1 MNTQLI
7 ASPVTMQA
15 ARAYGS
21 SAVTMA
27 VSIAL
32 DLSTLGDIKGFEFS
46 LYNESIVN
54 ETGLALKTIQNTVTT
69 SKKLIESFQPKLKEY
84 SAHGLNDTTLTSA
97 VTWVLS
103 DLAQA
108 GYKLS
113 LPELNARLDGKMSPA
128 AAAAARRRDDAA
140 KMTLAAN
147 TPETPQAT
155 EAAAAADT
163 IEPMADPVPVP
174 EPLTMGDLIS
184 MADPVPVPEPL
195 TFPTLDLSPLEE
207 TEAPTFSVLTLDLI
221 SCTISDSASSDD
233 ILSMVEALTTL
244 AIERATLEQEQAAKL
259 AHLLA
264 A

>member
-84 SAHGLNDTTLTSA
+84 SANGLNDTTLSSA
-97 VTWVLS
+97 VAWVLS

-147 TPETPQAT
+147 TPEQVT
-155 EAAAAADT
+155 EADT
-163 IEPMADPVPVP
+163 VELMADPVPVPVP
-174 EPLTMGDLIS
+174 EPLTMGDFVA
-184 MADPVPVPEPL
+184 MADPIPEPL
-195 TFPTLDLSPLEE
+195 TFPSLDLSPLEE
-207 TEAPTFSVLTLDLI
+207 TTEAPTFSVLTLEGVT
-221 SCTISDSASSDD
+221 CTVSDGASSGD
-233 ILSMVEALTTL
+233 ILAMVEALTL
-244 AIERATLEQEQAAKL
+244 LSLERAHIEQEEAAKL

>member
-1 MNTQLI
+1 MTTQLI

-84 SAHGLNDTTLTSA
+84 SANGLNDTTLSSA
-97 VTWVLS
+97 VAWVLS

-147 TPETPQAT
+147 TPEQAT

-163 IEPMADPVPVP
+163 VEPMADPIP
-174 EPLTMGDLIS
+174 EPLTMGDLVA
-184 MADPVPVPEPL
+184 MADPVPEPL

-207 TEAPTFSVLTLDLI
+207 TTEAPTFSVLTLDSL
-221 SCTISDSASSDD
+221 SCTIPDSASSDD
-233 ILSMVEALTTL
+233 ILSMVEALTAL
-244 AIERATLEQEQAAKL
+244 AIERAHIEQEQAAKL
-259 AHLLA
+259 AHLMA

>member
-1 MNTQLI
+1 
-7 ASPVTMQA
+7 MQA

-46 LYNESIVN
+46 LYNESIVS

-84 SAHGLNDTTLTSA
+84 SAGGLNDTTLTSA
-97 VTWVLS
+97 VSWVLS

-147 TPETPQAT
+147 TPEQAA

-163 IEPMADPVPVP
+163 VEPMADTVEPIP
-174 EPLTMGDLIS
+174 EPLTMGDLVA
-184 MADPVPVPEPL
+184 MADPIPEPL
-195 TFPTLDLSPLEE
+195 TFPTLDLSSLEE
-207 TEAPTFSVLTLDLI
+207 TEEPTFSVLTLEGVT
-221 SCTISDSASSDD
+221 CTVSDGASSGD
-233 ILSMVEALTTL
+233 ILAMVEALTL
-244 AIERATLEQEQAAKL
+244 LSLERAHIEQEEAAKL

>member
-54 ETGLALKTIQNTVTT
+54 ETGLATVTT

-84 SAHGLNDTTLTSA
+84 SANGLNDTTLANA
-97 VTWVLS
+97 VAWVLS

-147 TPETPQAT
+147 TPEQVT
-155 EAAAAADT
+155 EADT
-163 IEPMADPVPVP
+163 VELMADPVPVP
-174 EPLTMGDLIS
+174 EPLTMGDLVA
-184 MADPVPVPEPL
+184 MADPVPVTEPL

-207 TEAPTFSVLTLDLI
+207 TEAPTFSVLTLEGVT
-221 SCTISDSASSDD
+221 CTVSDGASSGD
-233 ILSMVEALTTL
+233 ILAMVEALTL
-244 AIERATLEQEQAAKL
+244 LSLERAHIEQEEATKL